1 MALYKNVSAFTI
13 IRKVMRDIKP
23 TNDNWTDDAIEWIGE
38 ALEHIGASPQLETK
52 NCVLT
57 VKEYKTSLPEDLYYV
72 NQVSI
77 NTGVSINTTTEL
89 DEVLAKIEII
99 NDQLA
104 VNPNQDLSYELRDL
118 NTRVAILSGI
128 YFSDSDT
135 NNLKT
140 LSYGRP
146 TFRKDIHALGCD
158 NESSDFSE
166 SYVIENNLIKTSFKD
181 GKVCLSYTAFP
192 VDEHCYPLV
201 PDDISYKEAL
211 FWYIY
216 KKLLLSLV
224 SDPENKRNG
233 IDYTFADKKWQYY
246 CTQARNA
253 ANYPDIDRYESFMN
267 QWVRL
272 IPNVNRHDL
281 MFEQLN
287 VREDLYR
294 S

>member
-1 MALYKNVSAFTI
+1 MALYKNVSSLTI
-13 IRKVMRDIKP
+13 IRKVMRDLKP

-52 NCVLT
+52 QMVCE
-57 VKEYKTSLPEDLYYV
+57 VKDYKTPLPSDLYYV
-72 NQVSI
+72 NQVAISS
-77 NTGVSINTTTEL
+77 GVSMDVTVEL
-89 DEVLAKIEII
+89 DEVLAKIKVI

-104 VNPNQDLSYELRDL
+104 ANPDQDLNHELRDL

-128 YFSDSDT
+128 YFSDGSS
-135 NNLKT
+135 NLKT

-158 NESSDFSE
+158 NEFSDFSE
-166 SYVIENNLIKTSFKD
+166 SYVIENNLIKTSFMS
-181 GKVCLSYTAFP
+181 GKICLSYTSFP

-201 PDDISYKEAL
+201 PDDISFREAM

-216 KKLLLSLV
+216 KKMLLGGYM
-224 SDPENKRNG
+224 PNANG
-233 IDYTFADKKWQYY
+233 MTYQVAEQQWKYY

-253 ANYPDIDRYESFMN
+253 ANFPDIAGYESFLD

-272 IPNVNRHDL
+272 IPNINRHDEN
-281 MFEQLN
+281 FRDIN
-287 VREDLYR
+287 KREDLVR
-294 S
+294 E

>member
-1 MALYKNVSAFTI
+1 MALYKNVSARTI
-13 IRKVMRDIKP
+13 IRKVMRDLKP

-52 NCVLT
+52 NTVLT
-57 VKEYKTSLPEDLYYV
+57 VKDYKTPLPGDLYYV

-99 NDQLA
+99 TDQLA
-104 VNPNQDLSYELRDL
+104 ANPNQDLSYELRDL

-128 YFSDSDT
+128 YFSDT
-135 NNLKT
+135 ANNNLQM

-158 NESSDFSE
+158 NEFSDFSK

-181 GKVCLSYTAFP
+181 GKICLSYMSFP
-192 VDEHCYPLV
+192 TDDDCYPMV
-201 PDDISYKEAL
+201 PDDISFREAM

-216 KKLLLSLV
+216 KKMLLGGYIPSM
-224 SDPENKRNG
+224 NG
-233 IDYTFADKKWQYY
+233 IGYELAEQQWKYY
-246 CTQARNA
+246 CTQARNN
-253 ANYPDIDRYESFMN
+253 ANFPDIAGYESFLN

-272 IPNVNRHDL
+272 IPNMNRFDDN
-281 MFEQLN
+281 FRDIN
-287 VREDLYR
+287 KREDLVR
-294 S
+294 K

>member
-1 MALYKNVSAFTI
+1 MALYKNVSSLTI
-13 IRKVMRDIKP
+13 IRKVMRDLKP

-52 NCVLT
+52 NCVCT
-57 VKEYKTSLPEDLYYV
+57 VKEYKTSLPADLYYI

-77 NTGVSINTTTEL
+77 NAGVSVSTTTEL

-99 NDQLA
+99 NEQLA
-104 VNPNQDLSYELRDL
+104 DNPNQDLSYELRDL
-118 NTRVAILSGI
+118 NTRVSILSGV
-128 YFSDSDT
+128 YFSDSNN
-135 NNLKT
+135 NNLKM

-158 NESSDFSE
+158 NEFSDFSE

-192 VDEHCYPLV
+192 LDENCYPLV
-201 PDDISYKEAL
+201 PDDISFREAM

-216 KKLLLSLV
+216 KKMLLGGYMPNV
-224 SDPENKRNG
+224 NG
-233 IDYTFADKKWQYY
+233 MTYQVAEQQWKYY

-253 ANYPDIDRYESFMN
+253 ANFPDIAGYESFLN

-272 IPNVNRHDL
+272 IPNINRHDDNFRDINKRENL
-281 MFEQLN
+281 
-287 VREDLYR
+287 VRD
-294 S
+294 

>member
-1 MALYKNVSAFTI
+1 MIYKNISSFTI
-13 IRKVMRDIKP
+13 IRKVMRDLKP
-23 TNDNWTDDAIEWIGE
+23 TNDNWTDDAVEWIGE

-52 NCVLT
+52 NTVLT
-57 VKEYKTSLPEDLYYV
+57 VKDYKTPLPGDLYYV
-72 NQVSI
+72 NQVAI
-77 NTGVSINTTTEL
+77 NAGVSPNVTTEL
-89 DEVLAKIEII
+89 DAVLAQIEVI

-104 VNPNQDLSYELRDL
+104 ANPNQDLSYELRDL

-128 YFSDSDT
+128 YFSDNDN
-135 NNLKT
+135 NNLKM

-158 NESSDFSE
+158 NEFSDFSE

-192 VDEHCYPLV
+192 LDEHCYPLV
-201 PDDISYKEAL
+201 PDDISFREAM

-216 KKLLLSLV
+216 KKMLLGGYM
-224 SDPENKRNG
+224 PNANG
-233 IDYTFADKKWQYY
+233 MTYQVAEEQWKYY

-253 ANYPDIDRYESFMN
+253 ANFPDIAGYESFLN

-272 IPNVNRHDL
+272 IPNISRHDDN
-281 MFEQLN
+281 FRDIN
-287 VREDLYR
+287 KREDLVR
-294 S
+294 D

>member
-1 MALYKNVSAFTI
+1 MALYKNISARTI
-13 IRKVMRDIKP
+13 IRKVMRDLKP

-57 VKEYKTSLPEDLYYV
+57 VSDYKVSLPSELYYV

-77 NTGVSINTTTEL
+77 NVGISPNVVTEL
-89 DEVLAKIEII
+89 DDVLAKIKII

-104 VNPNQDLSYELRDL
+104 VNPNQDLNYELRDL
-118 NTRVAILSGI
+118 NNQVAILSGL
-128 YFSDSDT
+128 YFADSDAS
-135 NNLKT
+135 NLKT

-158 NESSDFSE
+158 NEFSDFSE

-181 GKVCLSYTAFP
+181 GKICLSYTAFP
-192 VDEHCYPLV
+192 TDDDCYPMV
-201 PDDISYKEAL
+201 PDDISFREAM

-216 KKLLLSLV
+216 KKMLLGGYV
-224 SDPENKRNG
+224 PAANG
-233 IDYTFADKKWQYY
+233 IGYELAEQQWKYY
-246 CTQARNA
+246 CTQARNN
-253 ANYPDIDRYESFMN
+253 ANFPDIAGYESFLD

-272 IPNVNRHDL
+272 VPNMNRFDDNFRDL
-281 MFEQLN
+281 N
-287 VREDLYR
+287 KREDLVR
-294 S
+294 D

>member
-1 MALYKNVSAFTI
+1 MALYKNVSSLTI
-13 IRKVMRDIKP
+13 IRKVMRDLKP
-23 TNDNWTDDAIEWIGE
+23 TNDNWIDDAIEWIGE

-52 NCVLT
+52 NCVCT
-57 VKEYKTSLPEDLYYV
+57 VKEYKTSLPADLYYI

-77 NTGVSINTTTEL
+77 NAGVSVSTTTEL

-99 NDQLA
+99 NEQLA
-104 VNPNQDLSYELRDL
+104 DNPNQDLSYELRDL
-118 NTRVAILSGI
+118 NTRVSILSGV
-128 YFSDSDT
+128 YFSDSNN
-135 NNLKT
+135 NNLKM

-158 NESSDFSE
+158 NEFSDFSE

-192 VDEHCYPLV
+192 LDENCYPLV
-201 PDDISYKEAL
+201 PDDISFREAM

-216 KKLLLSLV
+216 KKMLLGGYMPNV
-224 SDPENKRNG
+224 NG
-233 IDYTFADKKWQYY
+233 MTYQVAEQQWKYY

-253 ANYPDIDRYESFMN
+253 ANFPDIAGYESFLN

-272 IPNVNRHDL
+272 IPNINRHDDNFRDINKRENL
-281 MFEQLN
+281 
-287 VREDLYR
+287 VRD
-294 S
+294 

>member
-1 MALYKNVSAFTI
+1 
-13 IRKVMRDIKP
+13 MRDLKP

-52 NCVLT
+52 NCVCT
-57 VKEYKTSLPEDLYYV
+57 VKEYKTSLPADLYYI

-77 NTGVSINTTTEL
+77 NAGVSVSTTTEL

-99 NDQLA
+99 NEQLA
-104 VNPNQDLSYELRDL
+104 DNPNQDLSYELRDL
-118 NTRVAILSGI
+118 NTRVSILSGV
-128 YFSDSDT
+128 YFSDSNN
-135 NNLKT
+135 NNLKM

-158 NESSDFSE
+158 NEFSDFSE

-192 VDEHCYPLV
+192 LDENCYPLV
-201 PDDISYKEAL
+201 PDDISFREAM

-216 KKLLLSLV
+216 KKMLLGGYMPNV
-224 SDPENKRNG
+224 NG
-233 IDYTFADKKWQYY
+233 MTYQVAEQQWKYY

-253 ANYPDIDRYESFMN
+253 ANFPDIAGYESFLN

-272 IPNVNRHDL
+272 IPNINRHDDNFRDINKRENL
-281 MFEQLN
+281 
-287 VREDLYR
+287 VRD
-294 S
+294 

>member
-1 MALYKNVSAFTI
+1 MALYKNVSSLTI
-13 IRKVMRDIKP
+13 IRKVMRDLRP
-23 TNDNWTDDAIEWIGE
+23 NDDNWIDDAIEWIGE

-52 NCVLT
+52 NCVCT
-57 VKEYKTSLPEDLYYV
+57 VKEYKTSLPADLYYI

-77 NTGVSINTTTEL
+77 NAGVSVSTTTEL

-99 NDQLA
+99 NEQLA
-104 VNPNQDLSYELRDL
+104 DNPNQDLSYELRDL
-118 NTRVAILSGI
+118 NTRVSILSGV
-128 YFSDSDT
+128 YFSDSNN
-135 NNLKT
+135 NNLKM

-158 NESSDFSE
+158 NEFSDFSE

-192 VDEHCYPLV
+192 LDENCYPLV
-201 PDDISYKEAL
+201 PDDISFREAM

-216 KKLLLSLV
+216 KKMLLGGYMPNV
-224 SDPENKRNG
+224 NG
-233 IDYTFADKKWQYY
+233 MTYQVADQQWKYY

-253 ANYPDIDRYESFMN
+253 ANFPDIAGYESFLN

-272 IPNVNRHDL
+272 IPNINRHDDNFRDINKRENL
-281 MFEQLN
+281 
-287 VREDLYR
+287 VRD
-294 S
+294 

>member
-1 MALYKNVSAFTI
+1 MALYKNVSSATI
-13 IRKVMRDIKP
+13 IRKVMRDLKP

-52 NCVLT
+52 QCVCD
-57 VKEYKTSLPEDLYYV
+57 VKDYKSPLPLDLYYI

-77 NTGVSINTTTEL
+77 NAGVAMNVSTEL
-89 DEVLAKIEII
+89 DEVLARIDEI
-99 NDQLA
+99 NTALA
-104 VNPNQDLSYELRDL
+104 ANPNQDVNHELRDL
-118 NTRVAILSGI
+118 KVRVAVLSGI
-128 YFSDSDT
+128 YFSDTDE

-158 NESSDFSE
+158 NEFSSFSE
-166 SYVIENNLIKTSFKD
+166 SYVVENNLIKTSFEI

-192 VDEHCYPLV
+192 VDEDCYPLV
-201 PDDISYKEAL
+201 PDDISFREAM

-216 KKLLLSLV
+216 KKFLLGGYM
-224 SDPENKRNG
+224 PNANG
-233 IDYTFADKKWQYY
+233 MTYQVAEEQWKYY

-253 ANYPDIDRYESFMN
+253 ANYPDIEKYESFLN

-272 IPNVNRHDL
+272 IPNISRHDDN
-281 MFEQLN
+281 FRDLN
-287 VREDLYR
+287 RREDLVR
-294 S
+294 D